1 MNVAKK
7 MLLKHI
13 LDDNYSYPII
23 LSGME
28 KITLPACVFLPAN
41 IDERQ
46 LFTHSDWNKK
56 LDFAAQ
62 NEKAYLL
69 IKGLNKLMPAEQNKF
84 CMLLKNRRAGNY
96 KLPDNVGIII
106 PVVSKSELSPE
117 ILSLSLLWDVE

>member
-13 LDDNYSYPII
+13 LDDNSFYPII

-28 KITLPACVFLPAN
+28 KITLPACVSLPAN
-41 IDERQ
+41 IDERE
-46 LFTHSDWNKK
+46 LFMPSEWNKK
-56 LDFAAQ
+56 LDFEAQ
-62 NEKAYLL
+62 NKKAYLL
-69 IKGLNKLMPAEQNKF
+69 IEGLDKLAPAQQDKF

-106 PVVSKSELSPE
+106 PVVSKSMLSQE
-117 ILSLSLLWDVE
+117 VLSLSLLWDVE